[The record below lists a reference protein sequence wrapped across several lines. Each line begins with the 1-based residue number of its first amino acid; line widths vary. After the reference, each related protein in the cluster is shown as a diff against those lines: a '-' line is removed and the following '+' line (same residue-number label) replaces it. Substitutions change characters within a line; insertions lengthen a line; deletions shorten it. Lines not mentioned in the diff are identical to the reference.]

1 MQIIFKRRFYV
12 TLVHAIS
19 ESVHM
24 KRDLLKLCKALHY
37 FFNVALFEFFY
48 IFSIGNILKVVSYI
62 KHKHCV
68 YLSHGW
74 NCSLVLFLKVIIVKS
89 WER

>member
-1 MQIIFKRRFYV
+1 M
-12 TLVHAIS
+12 TLMPILS
-19 ESVHM
+19 ESVHI

-37 FFNVALFEFFY
+37 FFNVALFDFFY
-48 IFSIGNILKVVSYI
+48 IFSIGNILKVVYYI
-62 KHKHCV
+62 KHNYRV

-74 NCSLVLFLKVIIVKS
+74 NCSLVLFLKVITVKS